1 MNNKK
6 SLNVVVMALKEVE
19 LLLKTSSKNENEQ
32 LSRKIDDVLYKGYE
46 ELSNIITDSSMKNQ
60 NETSI
65 NNKVGKK

>member
-1 MNNKK
+1 
-6 SLNVVVMALKEVE
+6 MALKEVE

-65 NNKVGKK
+65 NNKLVKK